1 VLGISNLHIST
12 IFLLNAGTVSAVC
25 YIFFHFITGYENKT
39 AELQLLKNKYGC
51 DRLEQEKM
59 YT

>member
-1 VLGISNLHIST
+1 
-12 IFLLNAGTVSAVC
+12 VC

-51 DRLEQEKM
+51 DRLP
-59 YT
+59 